1 MSTFVRLEA
10 PSAALDAVLVTTP
23 SSSIASSSSFFTELL
38 SIDDDEGSA
47 ARRSRVIAC
56 SIGDAKVTIEKRGLR
71 LELEGLRPKEAGCD
85 SISVFRGDVRLRWMG
100 FVSL

>member
-1 MSTFVRLEA
+1 MQ
-10 PSAALDAVLVTTP
+10 
-23 SSSIASSSSFFTELL
+23 
-38 SIDDDEGSA
+38 GQ
-47 ARRSRVIAC
+47 VIRCNQRTC
-56 SIGDAKVTIEKRGLR
+56 SIGEAKVTIEKRGLR